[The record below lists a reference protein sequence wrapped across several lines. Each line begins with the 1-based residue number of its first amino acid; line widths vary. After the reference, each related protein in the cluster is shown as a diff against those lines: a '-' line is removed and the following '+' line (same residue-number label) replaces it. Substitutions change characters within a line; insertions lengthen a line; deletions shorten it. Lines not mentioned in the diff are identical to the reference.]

1 MSDPAEKSPSATQ
14 MPSIDQEEVAKF
26 TAMADEWWDP
36 RGKFKP
42 LHKFNPVRLGFI
54 RDTLESHF
62 TLEKGKKTPFS
73 GLKLLDIGCGGGLV
87 SEPMARL
94 GADVTG
100 IDASE
105 ANIKTALT
113 HARAGGLDVDFRAGT
128 AEALLHEGAG
138 PYDIV
143 LNLEVVEHVAN
154 PADFLK
160 TSAALLAPGGI
171 IILATMNRTAKAFAL
186 AVVGAEYV
194 LGWLPRGTHDWSKF
208 LKPEEMITPLT
219 EAGLT
224 CAAPIGVSFN
234 PLADRWSLS
243 DDTAVNYLLTAIRPP
258 HDASA

>member
-1 MSDPAEKSPSATQ
+1 MSQTAEKTDQPPQT
-14 MPSIDQEEVAKF
+14 PSIDPEEVAKF
-26 TAMADEWWDP
+26 TAVADEWWDP

-42 LHKFNPVRLGFI
+42 LHKFNPVRLSFI
-54 RDTLESHF
+54 RDALETHF
-62 TLEKGKKTPFS
+62 KLEKGLKTPLS

-113 HARAGGLDVDFRAGT
+113 HARAGGLDIDFRAGT
-128 AEALLHEGAG
+128 AEALLIENAG
-138 PYDIV
+138 RFDVI

-154 PADFLK
+154 PAAFLK
-160 TSAALLAPGGI
+160 TSAGLLAPGGM

-186 AVVGAEYV
+186 AIVGAEYV
-194 LGWLPRGTHDWSKF
+194 LGWLPRGTHDWNKF
-208 LKPEEMITPLT
+208 LKPEELASPLG

-224 CAAPIGVSFN
+224 CATPIGVSFN
-234 PLADRWSLS
+234 PLTDNWRLS
-243 DDTAVNYLLTAIRPP
+243 RDTAVNYLLTATRPQ
-258 HDASA
+258 ASPE